1 MKYLVTSGCSFTSAT
16 RVNVHRT
23 DDIFLNEPSRFHYY
37 PHWLQKKF
45 PNIKVFNMGN
55 PGNNNALIVRSIIFK
70 VKELIK
76 KGVNPAEIAVIVQWS
91 SYFRRSH
98 LISKELV
105 QKIAAR
111 AKTASPQQTA
121 LRAFLELIAD
131 KIEEKTST
139 MSVDK
144 KSAGGGSLHFLFP
157 QHTPDGKILE
167 PPLNAQVDIMVGNLN
182 WLKFSYYSDVYAGNV
197 KGLHRT
203 QLMLAAFAAK
213 GYTFVHGSGIKN
225 KETNEVEANTPEEAI
240 RLLNRLYGF
249 KITPEIL
256 QNYFK
261 LRPFL
266 EENISTEE
274 YNKILDT
281 YLKILDSTR
290 ADIPEDIQQYWIDNQ
305 QRLDLKGKF
314 LPDDSKLTKYKTIQE
329 SVSLAKGIKIIIGR
343 RK

>member
-1 MKYLVTSGCSFTSAT
+1 MRIILREGG
-16 RVNVHRT
+16 NVFKDANVGKIKKENIYST
-23 DDIFLNEPSRFHYY
+23 IDAFIDELGKIFPNAKEELKNNEPLGSVG
-37 PHWLQKKF
+37 KKPESGDIDLAMDASSF
-45 PNIKVFNMGN
+45 FEKDGTPKFDMWEVDPNK
-55 PGNNNALIVRSIIFK
+55 
-70 VKELIK
+70 
-76 KGVNPAEIAVIVQWS
+76 
-91 SYFRRSH
+91 H
-98 LISKELV
+98 KELV
-105 QKIAAR
+105 QKISAR

-203 QLMLAAFAAK
+203 QLMLATFAAK

>member
-1 MKYLVTSGCSFTSAT
+1 MRIILREGG
-16 RVNVHRT
+16 NVFKDANVGKIKKENIYST
-23 DDIFLNEPSRFHYY
+23 IDAFIDELGKIFPNAKEELKNNEPLGSVG
-37 PHWLQKKF
+37 KKPESGDIDLAMDASSF
-45 PNIKVFNMGN
+45 FEKDGTPKFDMWEIDPNK
-55 PGNNNALIVRSIIFK
+55 
-70 VKELIK
+70 
-76 KGVNPAEIAVIVQWS
+76 
-91 SYFRRSH
+91 H
-98 LISKELV
+98 KELV
-105 QKIAAR
+105 QKISAR

>member
-1 MKYLVTSGCSFTSAT
+1 MRIILREGG
-16 RVNVHRT
+16 NVFKDANVGKIKKENIYST
-23 DDIFLNEPSRFHYY
+23 IDAFIDELGKIFPNAKEELKNNEPLGSVG
-37 PHWLQKKF
+37 KK
-45 PNIKVFNMGN
+45 PESGDIDLAMD
-55 PGNNNALIVRSIIFK
+55 A
-70 VKELIK
+70 
-76 KGVNPAEIAVIVQWS
+76 S
-91 SYFRRSH
+91 SFFEKDGTPKFDMWDIDPTKH
-98 LISKELV
+98 KELV

>member
-1 MKYLVTSGCSFTSAT
+1 MRIILREGG
-16 RVNVHRT
+16 NVFK
-23 DDIFLNEPSRFHYY
+23 DANVGKI
-37 PHWLQKKF
+37 KKENIYSTIDAFIEELGKIF
-45 PNIKVFNMGN
+45 PNAKEELTKNE
-55 PGNNNALIVRSIIFK
+55 ALGSVG
-70 VKELIK
+70 K
-76 KGVNPAEIAVIVQWS
+76 KPESGDIDLAMDASSFFEKDGTPKFDMWEIDPTK
-91 SYFRRSH
+91 H
-98 LISKELV
+98 KELV

-329 SVSLAKGIKIIIGR
+329 SISLSKGIKIIIGR

>member
-1 MKYLVTSGCSFTSAT
+1 MRIILKEGG
-16 RVNVHRT
+16 NVFKNANVGKIKKENIYSTIDAFIEELGR
-23 DDIFLNEPSRFHYY
+23 IFPNAKEELTKNEPLGSVG
-37 PHWLQKKF
+37 KKPESGDIDLAMDASSF
-45 PNIKVFNMGN
+45 FKKDGTPKFDIWEIEPNKH
-55 PGNNNALIVRSIIFK
+55 
-70 VKELIK
+70 
-76 KGVNPAEIAVIVQWS
+76 Q
-91 SYFRRSH
+91 
-98 LISKELV
+98 ELV

-111 AKTASPQQTA
+111 AKTASPQQTS

-131 KIEEKTST
+131 KIEEKTSI

-157 QHTPDGKILE
+157 QHGPDGKVLE
-167 PPLNAQVDIMVGNLN
+167 PPVNAQIDIMVGNLD
-182 WLKFSYYSDVYAGNV
+182 WLKFSYYSDVYSGNV

-203 QLMLAAFAAK
+203 QLMLATFGAK

-225 KETNEVEANTPEEAI
+225 RETNEVEANTPEEAI

-249 KITPEIL
+249 KIPPEIM

-290 ADIPEDIQQYWIDNQ
+290 ADIPEDIQKYWIDNQ

-314 LPDDSKLTKYKTIQE
+314 LPDDSKLVKYKTIQE
-329 SVSLAKGIKIIIGR
+329 SVSLVKRIKIIVGG
-343 RK
+343 KK

>member
-1 MKYLVTSGCSFTSAT
+1 MRIILREGG
-16 RVNVHRT
+16 NVFKDANVGKIKKENIYSTIDAFVEELSR
-23 DDIFLNEPSRFHYY
+23 IFPNAKEELTKNEPLGSVG
-37 PHWLQKKF
+37 KKPESGDIDLAMDASSF
-45 PNIKVFNMGN
+45 FEKDGTPKFDIWEIEPNK
-55 PGNNNALIVRSIIFK
+55 
-70 VKELIK
+70 
-76 KGVNPAEIAVIVQWS
+76 
-91 SYFRRSH
+91 H
-98 LISKELV
+98 KELV
-105 QKIAAR
+105 QKIATR

-157 QHTPDGKILE
+157 QHSPDGKVLD

-249 KITPEIL
+249 KITPEIM

-266 EENISTEE
+266 EESTSTEE

-314 LPDDSKLTKYKTIQE
+314 LPDDSKILKYKMIQE
-329 SVSLAKGIKIIIGR
+329 SVSLSKGIKIIIGS